1 MDMNWMG
8 RYRTLVMALV
18 QHSNITM
25 RGVGIKDRITDDI
38 WLNAHEWQVLEYIIE
53 HTEDDAYMN
62 RMSEVLGLPQSSF
75 SRSVSL
81 LSSYGLVEKY
91 QTESNRKNV
100 LLRPTEK
107 GIQVYKDKYSQ
118 LDNELFADF
127 FKSLDGFDDETIK
140 RFSEALLAFN
150 KVLTDD
156 EDMQR
161 DMEGTHYGFIAQD
174 VQKIPP
180 EIVYE
185 RDGQLSVNYLELIP
199 LLVQKVQELSA
210 EVETLKTQIK

>member
-1 MDMNWMG
+1 MDLSWMG

-18 QHSNITM
+18 QHSNISAH
-25 RGVGIKDRITDDI
+25 GGGIKDWVCDDI

-107 GIQVYKDKYSQ
+107 GILVYKEKYSQ
-118 LDNELFADF
+118 LDNELFEVL
-127 FKSLDGFDDETIK
+127 FKSLDRFDDETIK
-140 RFSEALLAFN
+140 GFSEALLAFN
-150 KVLTDD
+150 KVLK
-156 EDMQR
+156 EDSDRRNEQANAR
-161 DMEGTHYGFIAQD
+161 E
-174 VQKIPP
+174 K
-180 EIVYE
+180 
-185 RDGQLSVNYLELIP
+185 N
-199 LLVQKVQELSA
+199 
-210 EVETLKTQIK
+210 

>member
-1 MDMNWMG
+1 MDVNWMG

-18 QHSNITM
+18 QHCNISA
-25 RGVGIKDRITDDI
+25 RGSGIKDRVTDDI
-38 WLNAHEWQVLEYIIE
+38 WLNAHEWQGLEYIIE

-150 KVLTDD
+150 KVLK
-156 EDMQR
+156 EDSDKR
-161 DMEGTHYGFIAQD
+161 N
-174 VQKIPP
+174 
-180 EIVYE
+180 E
-185 RDGQLSVNYLELIP
+185 RAKARENN
-199 LLVQKVQELSA
+199 
-210 EVETLKTQIK
+210 

>member
-1 MDMNWMG
+1 MDVNWMG

-18 QHSNITM
+18 QHCNISA
-25 RGVGIKDRITDDI
+25 RGSGIKDRVTDDI

-100 LLRPTEK
+100 LLRPTRRK
-107 GIQVYKDKYSQ
+107 RGSRYIKINTPSWITSCSRISLSPWTVSTMRPLRDSARRC
-118 LDNELFADF
+118 LLSI
-127 FKSLDGFDDETIK
+127 KS
-140 RFSEALLAFN
+140 
-150 KVLTDD
+150 
-156 EDMQR
+156 
-161 DMEGTHYGFIAQD
+161 
-174 VQKIPP
+174 
-180 EIVYE
+180 
-185 RDGQLSVNYLELIP
+185 
-199 LLVQKVQELSA
+199 
-210 EVETLKTQIK
+210 